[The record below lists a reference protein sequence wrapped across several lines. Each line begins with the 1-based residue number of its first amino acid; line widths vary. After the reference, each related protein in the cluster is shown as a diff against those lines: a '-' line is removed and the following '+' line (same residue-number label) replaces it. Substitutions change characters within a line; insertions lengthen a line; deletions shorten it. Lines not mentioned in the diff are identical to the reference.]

1 MQELNYNN
9 YAFAGHP
16 LRITLHWTG
25 GSYVPSSLD
34 AEHYQFL
41 IGYDGENA
49 TTYLGKYSVADQDST
64 TQNYAAHT
72 RHFNTKNI
80 GIALCGMAGAKEN
93 GLFGEYPI
101 TFQQIHEM
109 VRLCAYLCHGYGITP
124 DPAHLAS
131 HCEISEIHGVVQ
143 PGKWDVSALTFSEN
157 TWTALN
163 DDFRYYIRDKM
174 HELATSTDSEIEPP
188 DSEIEPPDDGLKDTL
203 DALVVAAQALE
214 KCARVALKHL
224 K

>member
-9 YAFAGHP
+9 YSFAGHP

-41 IGYDGENA
+41 IGYDGANA
-49 TTYLGKYSVADQDST
+49 TTYLGKHSVADQDST
-64 TQNYAAHT
+64 DQNYAAHT
-72 RHFNTKNI
+72 RQFNTKNI
-80 GIALCGMAGAKEN
+80 GIALCGMAGAKES

-109 VRLCAYLCHGYGITP
+109 FRLCAYLCNGYGITP

-143 PGKWDVSALTFSEN
+143 PGKWDVSALTFSKQ

-163 DDFRYYIRDKM
+163 DDFRYHIKERM
-174 HELATSTDSEIEPP
+174 HGLFTSTDSE
-188 DSEIEPPDDGLKDTL
+188 SEPPDDILKDTL
-203 DALVVAAQALE
+203 ESLIVTAQGLE
-214 KCARVALKHL
+214 NYARVALKNL